1 MEGDT
6 ALFTLFIWRCA
17 FQSTPSAWRET
28 FSHSIS
34 GATPVFQSTPSA
46 WRETVCHS
54 RSPPDWNYF
63 NPLPPHGGRPEREIS
78 ISVFVSISIHSLRM
92 EGDVGQSTPIQ
103 GLRDFNPLPPHG
115 GRPNLR
121 CTARNMR
128 AFQSTPSAWRETG
141 LPTHVVVCY
150 GISIHSLRMEG
161 DLMFTKYTLTCVISI
176 HSLRMEGDNRGATAT
191 TLRVIF
197 QSTPSAWRETLCSF
211 LCRKRKLYFNPL
223 PPHGGRRR
231 NYHSRNATVGFQ
243 STPSAWRETTL
254 VITPRNSDRNFNPL
268 PPHGGRL

>member
-1 MEGDT
+1 MEGDEPQT
-6 ALFTLFIWRCA
+6 VPIPVLWRISIHSLRMEGDIRFDEILNPKWAFQSTPSAWRETRIFLRLSIMPALFQSTPSAWRETVGKLADLVCER

-115 GRPNLR
+115 GRPV
-121 CTARNMR
+121 
-128 AFQSTPSAWRETG
+128 S
-141 LPTHVVVCY
+141 
-150 GISIHSLRMEG
+150 
-161 DLMFTKYTLTCVISI
+161 
-176 HSLRMEGDNRGATAT
+176 
-191 TLRVIF
+191 
-197 QSTPSAWRETLCSF
+197 
-211 LCRKRKLYFNPL
+211 
-223 PPHGGRRR
+223 
-231 NYHSRNATVGFQ
+231 
-243 STPSAWRETTL
+243 
-254 VITPRNSDRNFNPL
+254 
-268 PPHGGRL
+268 